1 MATQLQIRRGTTSQM
16 NAFTGAEGEL
26 AVNTT
31 TDTVHVHDGSTAG
44 GFALAKADG
53 SNIGTYA
60 GSFTTLTV
68 DTNTLV
74 VDATNNRVGVG
85 TVSPQ
90 SIVHIDQGASDA
102 QLTLETD
109 AAGDSKIVFSQ
120 GQTAGN
126 WAVGYDDGGGV
137 TENSLSFA
145 YKADGYPSLSGQ
157 TNDTDSRR
165 LRGNRDEFASCKD
178 RFGYVNWAKTTDV
191 C

>member
-1 MATQLQIRRGTTSQM
+1 MATQLQIRRGTTAQM

-74 VDATNNRVGVG
+74 VDATNNRVGIG
-85 TVSPQ
+85 T
-90 SIVHIDQGASDA
+90 
-102 QLTLETD
+102 
-109 AAGDSKIVFSQ
+109 
-120 GQTAGN
+120 
-126 WAVGYDDGGGV
+126 
-137 TENSLSFA
+137 SFA
-145 YKADGYPSLSGQ
+145 VLS
-157 TNDTDSRR
+157 
-165 LRGNRDEFASCKD
+165 A
-178 RFGYVNWAKTTDV
+178 
-191 C
+191 